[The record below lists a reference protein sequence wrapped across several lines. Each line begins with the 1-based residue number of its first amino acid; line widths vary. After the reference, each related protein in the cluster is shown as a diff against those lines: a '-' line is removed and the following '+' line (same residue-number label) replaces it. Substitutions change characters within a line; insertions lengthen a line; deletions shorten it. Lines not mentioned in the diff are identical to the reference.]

1 MIKIDQTSEQN
12 ILNMLM
18 EHSLVDFNQI
28 KKITQISKESGKSR
42 LEIAFDLNLAD
53 EQKILKLLSSSY
65 SLPIIDLKD
74 HSLSDDIKKIIPIN
88 YIQTNS
94 LVPFEISGKNIKIAI
109 ADASKLSLLKN
120 LKTITGLEPELYAA
134 SISDIQIFISKLQKL
149 ENENMNGKDS
159 IKNEQIESID
169 LSKLEDVK
177 IEEIKQEK
185 EITPI
190 ENESDVIKFGHAI
203 ITEAILAGASDI
215 HIEPFKK
222 TSRVRYRVDGIL
234 ISMDKFTKFLNENY
248 SAVVTRIKILSKLDI
263 SERRLPQDGSI
274 AFKYKTIEVD
284 LRISILPT
292 NNNERV
298 VMRILNKSAGE
309 KKIEQ
314 LGFDDNDLKTIIKA
328 ISSSQGMVLVTGPTG
343 SGKTTTLYSILKHI
357 NSPKLNILTAE
368 DPVEYEMEGI
378 AQVQVREDIG
388 YTFATALRSFL
399 RQDPEVILIGE
410 IRDKDTV
417 DIALKAALTGHLVF
431 STIHTNDAISTI
443 TRLQNMGTPDYLIS
457 AALSLVLAQ
466 RLVRKICSDCKSVDE
481 NTNLKLL
488 NSIGISPEKAAR
500 AKIFKGAGCA
510 KCNQTGYK
518 GRMAIYEAL
527 DISREIKQAILANVG
542 TLELLALAKKNNFR
556 TMQEMGHDLILS
568 GDLSYAEYQRVLLV

>member
-1 MIKIDQTSEQN
+1 MIKIDQSSEQN

-18 EHSLVDFNQI
+18 EHSLVDFNQV
-28 KKITQISKESGKSR
+28 KKITEISKESGKSR
-42 LEIAFDLNLAD
+42 LEIAFDLNYAD
-53 EQKILKLLSSSY
+53 EAKVLKLLSTSY

-74 HSLSDDIKKIIPIN
+74 HVLSEDIKKIIPIN

-134 SISDIQIFISKLQKL
+134 SISDIQSFIGKLQKS
-149 ENENMNGKDS
+149 ENSNGKETQ
-159 IKNEQIESID
+159 KTEEFESID

-177 IEEIKQEK
+177 LESSKEEK

-234 ISMDKFTKFLNENY
+234 ISMDKFSKFLNENY

-263 SERRLPQDGSI
+263 SERRLPQDGAI
-274 AFKYKTIEVD
+274 PFKYKTLEVD

-298 VMRILNKSAGE
+298 VMRILNKNAGE

-314 LGFDDNDLKTIIKA
+314 LGFDDNDLKTILKA
-328 ISSSQGMVLVTGPTG
+328 VSSSQGMVLVTGPTG

-457 AALSLVLAQ
+457 AALTLVLAQ
-466 RLVRKICSDCKSVDE
+466 RLIRKICQECKTVDE

-500 AKIFKGAGCA
+500 AKIFKGAGCP

-556 TMQEMGHDLILS
+556 TMQEMGHDLLLS
-568 GDLSYAEYQRVLLV
+568 GDLSFAEYQRVLLV

>member
-1 MIKIDQTSEQN
+1 MIKIDQSSEQN

-18 EHSLVDFNQI
+18 EHSLVDFNQV
-28 KKITQISKESGKSR
+28 KKITEISKESGKSR
-42 LEIAFDLNLAD
+42 LEIAFDLNYAD
-53 EQKILKLLSSSY
+53 EAKVLKLLSASY

-74 HSLSDDIKKIIPIN
+74 HVLSEDIKKIIPIN

-94 LVPFEISGKNIKIAI
+94 LVPFDISGKNIKIAI

-134 SISDIQIFISKLQKL
+134 SISEIQSFIGRLQKS
-149 ENENMNGKDS
+149 ENSNGKE
-159 IKNEQIESID
+159 IQKKEEFESID

-177 IEEIKQEK
+177 LESSKEEK

-234 ISMDKFTKFLNENY
+234 ISMDKFSKFLNENY

-263 SERRLPQDGSI
+263 SERRLPQDGAI
-274 AFKYKTIEVD
+274 PFKYKTLEVD

-298 VMRILNKSAGE
+298 VMRILNKNAGE

-314 LGFDDNDLKTIIKA
+314 LGFDDNDLKTILKA
-328 ISSSQGMVLVTGPTG
+328 VSSSQGMVLVTGPTG

-457 AALSLVLAQ
+457 AALTLVLAQ
-466 RLVRKICSDCKSVDE
+466 RLIRKICQECKTVDE

-500 AKIFKGAGCA
+500 AKIFKGAGCS

-556 TMQEMGHDLILS
+556 TMQEMGHDLLLS
-568 GDLSYAEYQRVLLV
+568 GDLSFAEYQRVLLV

>member
-1 MIKIDQTSEQN
+1 
-12 ILNMLM
+12 
-18 EHSLVDFNQI
+18 
-28 KKITQISKESGKSR
+28 
-42 LEIAFDLNLAD
+42 
-53 EQKILKLLSSSY
+53 
-65 SLPIIDLKD
+65 
-74 HSLSDDIKKIIPIN
+74 
-88 YIQTNS
+88 
-94 LVPFEISGKNIKIAI
+94 
-109 ADASKLSLLKN
+109 
-120 LKTITGLEPELYAA
+120 
-134 SISDIQIFISKLQKL
+134 
-149 ENENMNGKDS
+149 
-159 IKNEQIESID
+159 
-169 LSKLEDVK
+169 
-177 IEEIKQEK
+177 
-185 EITPI
+185 
-190 ENESDVIKFGHAI
+190 
-203 ITEAILAGASDI
+203 
-215 HIEPFKK
+215 
-222 TSRVRYRVDGIL
+222 
-234 ISMDKFTKFLNENY
+234 MDKFSKFLNENY

-263 SERRLPQDGSI
+263 SERRLPQDGAIS
-274 AFKYKTIEVD
+274 FKYKTMEVD

-298 VMRILNKSAGE
+298 VMRILNKNAGE

-314 LGFDDNDLKTIIKA
+314 LGFDDNDLKTILKA

-457 AALSLVLAQ
+457 AALTLVLAQ
-466 RLVRKICSDCKSVDE
+466 RLIRKICQECKTVDE

-556 TMQEMGHDLILS
+556 TMQEMGHDLLLS
-568 GDLSYAEYQRVLLV
+568 GDLSFAEYQRVLLV

>member
-1 MIKIDQTSEQN
+1 MIKIDQSSEQN

-18 EHSLVDFNQI
+18 EHSLVDFNQV
-28 KKITQISKESGKSR
+28 KKITEISKESGKSR
-42 LEIAFDLNLAD
+42 LEIAFDLNYAD
-53 EQKILKLLSSSY
+53 EGKVLKLLSASY

-74 HSLSDDIKKIIPIN
+74 HSLSEDVKKIIPIN

-94 LVPFEISGKNIKIAI
+94 LVPFEILGKNIKIAI

-134 SISDIQIFISKLQKL
+134 SISDIQSFIRKLQKP
-149 ENENMNGKDS
+149 ENSNGQEGQKID
-159 IKNEQIESID
+159 EFESID

-177 IEEIKQEK
+177 LESVKEEK

-234 ISMDKFTKFLNENY
+234 ISMDKFSKFLNENY
-248 SAVVTRIKILSKLDI
+248 SAVITRIKILSKLDI
-263 SERRLPQDGSI
+263 SERRLPQDGAI
-274 AFKYKTIEVD
+274 PFKYKTMEVD

-298 VMRILNKSAGE
+298 VMRILNKNAGE

-314 LGFDDNDLKTIIKA
+314 LGFDDNDLKTILKA

-457 AALSLVLAQ
+457 AALTLVLAQ
-466 RLVRKICSDCKSVDE
+466 RLIRKICQECKTVDE

-500 AKIFKGAGCA
+500 FRIFKGAGCA

-556 TMQEMGHDLILS
+556 TMQEMGHDLLLS
-568 GDLSYAEYQRVLLV
+568 GDLSFAEYQRVLSV

>member
-18 EHSLVDFNQI
+18 EHALVDFNQV

-53 EQKILKLLSSSY
+53 ELKVLKLLSTSY
-65 SLPIIDLKD
+65 SLPVVELKNLG
-74 HSLSDDIKKIIPIN
+74 LSDDVKKIIPIN

-134 SISDIQIFISKLQKL
+134 SISDIQGFISKLEKP
-149 ENENMNGKDS
+149 ENSNGKD
-159 IKNEQIESID
+159 IKKNEIESID

-177 IEEIKQEK
+177 LENVREEK

-234 ISMDKFTKFLNENY
+234 VNMDKFTKFLNENY

-263 SERRLPQDGSI
+263 SERRIPQDGSI
-274 AFKYKTIEVD
+274 AFKYKTLEVD

-298 VMRILNKSAGE
+298 VMRILNKNAGE

-314 LGFDDNDLKTIIKA
+314 LGFDDNDLKTILKA
-328 ISSSQGMVLVTGPTG
+328 ISASQGMVLVTGPTG

-378 AQVQVREDIG
+378 GQVQVREDIG
-388 YTFATALRSFL
+388 YTFQLALRSFL

-410 IRDKDTV
+410 IRDKETV

-466 RLVRKICSDCKSVDE
+466 RLVRKICPDCKTVDE
-481 NTNLKLL
+481 NTNIKLL

-500 AKIFKGAGCA
+500 ARIFKGIGCA

-527 DISREIKQAILANVG
+527 DITREIKQAILANVG
-542 TLELLALAKKNNFR
+542 TLELLTLAKKNNFR

-568 GDLSYAEYQRVLLV
+568 GDLSLAEYQRVLFV

>member
-1 MIKIDQTSEQN
+1 MIKIDQSSEQN

-18 EHSLVDFNQI
+18 EHSLVDFNQV
-28 KKITQISKESGKSR
+28 KKITEISKESGKSR
-42 LEIAFDLNLAD
+42 LEIAFDLNYAD
-53 EQKILKLLSSSY
+53 EAKVLKLLSTSY
-65 SLPIIDLKD
+65 SLPIINLKD
-74 HSLSDDIKKIIPIN
+74 HSLSDDVKKIIPIN

-134 SISDIQIFISKLQKL
+134 SISDIQGFIGKLQKP
-149 ENENMNGKDS
+149 ENSNGKES
-159 IKNEQIESID
+159 QKIEEFESID

-177 IEEIKQEK
+177 LESSKEEK

-263 SERRLPQDGSI
+263 SERRLPQDGAI
-274 AFKYKTIEVD
+274 PFKYKTLEVD

-298 VMRILNKSAGE
+298 VMRILNKNAGE

-314 LGFDDNDLKTIIKA
+314 LGFDDNDLKTILKA

-457 AALSLVLAQ
+457 AALTLVLAQ
-466 RLVRKICSDCKSVDE
+466 RLIRKICQECKTVDE

-500 AKIFKGAGCA
+500 ARIFKGAGCS

-556 TMQEMGHDLILS
+556 TMQEMGHDLLLS
-568 GDLSYAEYQRVLLV
+568 GDLSLAEYQRVLLV

>member
-1 MIKIDQTSEQN
+1 MIKIDQSSEQN

-18 EHSLVDFNQI
+18 EHSVVDYNQV
-28 KKITQISKESGKSR
+28 KKITEISKESGKTK
-42 LEIAFDLNLAD
+42 LEIAFDLNFTD
-53 EQKILKLLSSSY
+53 EAKILKILSTSY
-65 SLPIIDLKD
+65 SLPIVNLKD
-74 HSLSDDIKKIIPIN
+74 QNLSDDIKKIIPIN
-88 YIQTNS
+88 YIVTNS

-134 SISDIQIFISKLQKL
+134 SISDIQNFISRLNKEEKKSN
-149 ENENMNGKDS
+149 NEDFNKDDQ
-159 IKNEQIESID
+159 EIESID

-177 IEEIKQEK
+177 LESTKEDK

-234 ISMDKFTKFLNENY
+234 NTMDKFAKFLNENY

-263 SERRLPQDGSI
+263 SEKRLPQDGSI
-274 AFKYKTIEVD
+274 AFKYKSIEVD

-298 VMRILNKSAGE
+298 VMRILNKNAGE

-314 LGFDDNDLKTIIKA
+314 LGFDENDLKVILKA

-378 AQVQVREDIG
+378 AQVQVRDDIG

-457 AALSLVLAQ
+457 AALTMILAQ
-466 RLVRKICSDCKSVDE
+466 RLVRKMCIECKMVDE
-481 NTNLKLL
+481 NVNIKLL
-488 NSIGISPEKAAR
+488 SSIGLSPEKSAR
-500 AKIFKGAGCA
+500 AKIYKGKGCN
-510 KCNQTGYK
+510 KCNQSGYK
-518 GRMAIYEAL
+518 GRMAIYEVL
-527 DISREIKQAILANVG
+527 DISRELKQAILANVG

-556 TMQEMGHDLILS
+556 TMQEMGHDLLLS
-568 GDLSYAEYQRVLLV
+568 GDLSFAEYQRVLLV

>member
-1 MIKIDQTSEQN
+1 MIKIDQSSEQN

-18 EHSLVDFNQI
+18 EHSLVDFNQV
-28 KKITQISKESGKSR
+28 KKITEISKESGKSR
-42 LEIAFDLNLAD
+42 LEIAFDLNYAD
-53 EQKILKLLSSSY
+53 EAKVLKLLSTTY

-74 HSLSDDIKKIIPIN
+74 HVLSEDIKKIIPIN

-94 LVPFEISGKNIKIAI
+94 LVPFDISGKNIKIAI

-134 SISDIQIFISKLQKL
+134 SISDIQSFIGKLQKS
-149 ENENMNGKDS
+149 ENSNGKETQ
-159 IKNEQIESID
+159 KTEEFESID

-177 IEEIKQEK
+177 LESSKEEK

-222 TSRVRYRVDGIL
+222 TARVRYRVDGIL
-234 ISMDKFTKFLNENY
+234 ISMDKFSKFLNENY

-263 SERRLPQDGSI
+263 SERRLPQDGAI
-274 AFKYKTIEVD
+274 PFKYKTLEVD

-298 VMRILNKSAGE
+298 VMRILNKNAGE

-314 LGFDDNDLKTIIKA
+314 LGFDDNDLKTILKA
-328 ISSSQGMVLVTGPTG
+328 VSSSQGMVLVTGPTG

-457 AALSLVLAQ
+457 AALTLVLAQ
-466 RLVRKICSDCKSVDE
+466 RLIRKICQECKTVDE

-500 AKIFKGAGCA
+500 AKIFKGAGCP

-556 TMQEMGHDLILS
+556 TMQEMGHDLLLS
-568 GDLSYAEYQRVLLV
+568 GDLSFAEYQRVLLV

>member
-1 MIKIDQTSEQN
+1 MIKIDQSSEQN

-18 EHSLVDFNQI
+18 EHSLVDFNQV
-28 KKITQISKESGKSR
+28 KKITEISKESGKSR
-42 LEIAFDLNLAD
+42 LEIAFDLNYAD
-53 EQKILKLLSSSY
+53 EAKVLKLLSTSY
-65 SLPIIDLKD
+65 SLPIINLKD

-134 SISDIQIFISKLQKL
+134 SISDIQVFIAKLQKH
-149 ENENMNGKDS
+149 ENSNGKETQK
-159 IKNEQIESID
+159 IEEFESID

-177 IEEIKQEK
+177 LESSKEEK

-263 SERRLPQDGSI
+263 SERRLPQDGAI
-274 AFKYKTIEVD
+274 PFKYKTLEVD

-298 VMRILNKSAGE
+298 VMRILNKNAGE

-314 LGFDDNDLKTIIKA
+314 LGFDDNDLKTILKA

-457 AALSLVLAQ
+457 AALTLVLAQ
-466 RLVRKICSDCKSVDE
+466 RLIRKICQECKTVDE

-500 AKIFKGAGCA
+500 ARIFKGAGCS

-556 TMQEMGHDLILS
+556 TMQEMGHDLLLS
-568 GDLSYAEYQRVLLV
+568 GDLSFAEYQRVLLV

>member
-18 EHSLVDFNQI
+18 EHALVDFNQV

-42 LEIAFDLNLAD
+42 LEIAFDLHLAD
-53 EQKILKLLSSSY
+53 ELKVLKLLSTSY
-65 SLPIIDLKD
+65 SLPVVELKNLG
-74 HSLSDDIKKIIPIN
+74 LSDDVKKIIPIN

-134 SISDIQIFISKLQKL
+134 SISDIQGFISKLEKP
-149 ENENMNGKDS
+149 ENSNGKD
-159 IKNEQIESID
+159 IKKEEIESID

-177 IEEIKQEK
+177 LESVKEEK

-234 ISMDKFTKFLNENY
+234 VNMDKFTKFLNENY

-263 SERRLPQDGSI
+263 SERRIPQDGSI
-274 AFKYKTIEVD
+274 AFKYKTLEVD

-298 VMRILNKSAGE
+298 VMRILNKNAGE

-314 LGFDDNDLKTIIKA
+314 LGFDDNDLKTILKA
-328 ISSSQGMVLVTGPTG
+328 ISASQGMVLVTGPTG

-378 AQVQVREDIG
+378 GQVQVREDIG
-388 YTFATALRSFL
+388 YTFQLALRSFL

-466 RLVRKICSDCKSVDE
+466 RLVRKICPDCKTVDE
-481 NTNLKLL
+481 NTNIKLL

-500 AKIFKGAGCA
+500 ARIFKGIGCA

-527 DISREIKQAILANVG
+527 DITREIKQAILANVG
-542 TLELLALAKKNNFR
+542 TLELLTLAKKNNFR

-568 GDLSYAEYQRVLLV
+568 GDLSLAEYQRVLFV

>member
-1 MIKIDQTSEQN
+1 MIKIDQSSEQN

-18 EHSLVDFNQI
+18 EHSLVDFNQV
-28 KKITQISKESGKSR
+28 KKITEISKESGKSR
-42 LEIAFDLNLAD
+42 LEIAFDLNYAD
-53 EQKILKLLSSSY
+53 EAKVLKLLSTSY
-65 SLPIIDLKD
+65 SLPIINLKD

-134 SISDIQIFISKLQKL
+134 SISDIQVFIAKLQKH
-149 ENENMNGKDS
+149 ENSNGKES
-159 IKNEQIESID
+159 QKIEEFESID

-177 IEEIKQEK
+177 LESSKEEK

-263 SERRLPQDGSI
+263 SERRLPQDGAI
-274 AFKYKTIEVD
+274 PFKYKTLEVD

-298 VMRILNKSAGE
+298 VMRILNKNAGE

-314 LGFDDNDLKTIIKA
+314 LGFDDNDLKTILKA

-457 AALSLVLAQ
+457 AALTLVLAQ
-466 RLVRKICSDCKSVDE
+466 RLIRKICQECKTVDE

-500 AKIFKGAGCA
+500 ARIFKGAGCS

-542 TLELLALAKKNNFR
+542 TFELLALAKKNNFR
-556 TMQEMGHDLILS
+556 TMQEMGHDLLLS
-568 GDLSYAEYQRVLLV
+568 GDLSFAEYQRVLLV

>member
-1 MIKIDQTSEQN
+1 MIKIDQSSEQN

-18 EHSLVDFNQI
+18 EHSVVDYNQV
-28 KKITQISKESGKSR
+28 KKITEISKESGKTK
-42 LEIAFDLNLAD
+42 LEIAFDLNFTD
-53 EQKILKLLSSSY
+53 EAKILKILSTSY
-65 SLPIIDLKD
+65 SLPIVNLKD
-74 HSLSDDIKKIIPIN
+74 QNLSDDIKKIIPIN
-88 YIQTNS
+88 YIVTNS

-134 SISDIQIFISKLQKL
+134 SISDIQNFISRLNKEEKKSN
-149 ENENMNGKDS
+149 NEDFNKDDQ
-159 IKNEQIESID
+159 EIESID

-177 IEEIKQEK
+177 LESAKEDK

-234 ISMDKFTKFLNENY
+234 NTMDKFAKFLNENY

-263 SERRLPQDGSI
+263 SEKRLPQDGSI
-274 AFKYKTIEVD
+274 AFKYKSIEVD

-298 VMRILNKSAGE
+298 VMRILNKNAGE

-314 LGFDDNDLKTIIKA
+314 LGFDENDLKVILKA

-378 AQVQVREDIG
+378 AQVQVRDDIG

-457 AALSLVLAQ
+457 AALTMILAQ
-466 RLVRKICSDCKSVDE
+466 RLVRKMCIECKMVDE
-481 NTNLKLL
+481 NVNIKLL
-488 NSIGISPEKAAR
+488 SSIGLSPEKSAR
-500 AKIFKGAGCA
+500 AKIYKGKGCN
-510 KCNQTGYK
+510 KCNQSGYK
-518 GRMAIYEAL
+518 GRMAIYEVL
-527 DISREIKQAILANVG
+527 DISRELKQAILANVG

-556 TMQEMGHDLILS
+556 TMQEMGHDLLLS
-568 GDLSYAEYQRVLLV
+568 GDLSFAEYQRVLLV

>member
-1 MIKIDQTSEQN
+1 MIKIDQSSEQN

-18 EHSLVDFNQI
+18 EHSLVDFNQV
-28 KKITQISKESGKSR
+28 KKITEISKESGKSR
-42 LEIAFDLNLAD
+42 LEIAFDLNYAD
-53 EQKILKLLSSSY
+53 EAKVLKLLSTSY
-65 SLPIIDLKD
+65 SLPIINLKD
-74 HSLSDDIKKIIPIN
+74 HSLSDDVKKIIPIN

-134 SISDIQIFISKLQKL
+134 SISDIQVFIAKLQKH
-149 ENENMNGKDS
+149 ENSNGKETQK
-159 IKNEQIESID
+159 IEEFESID

-177 IEEIKQEK
+177 LESSKEEK

-263 SERRLPQDGSI
+263 SERRLPQDGAI
-274 AFKYKTIEVD
+274 PFKYKTLEVD

-298 VMRILNKSAGE
+298 VMRILNKNAGE

-314 LGFDDNDLKTIIKA
+314 LGFDDNDLKTILKA

-457 AALSLVLAQ
+457 AALTLVLAQ
-466 RLVRKICSDCKSVDE
+466 RLIRKICQECKTVDE

-500 AKIFKGAGCA
+500 ARIFKGAGCS

-556 TMQEMGHDLILS
+556 TMQEMGHDLLLS
-568 GDLSYAEYQRVLLV
+568 GELSFAEYQRVLLV

>member
-1 MIKIDQTSEQN
+1 MIKIDQSSEQN

-18 EHSLVDFNQI
+18 EHSLVDFNQV
-28 KKITQISKESGKSR
+28 KKITEISKESGKSR
-42 LEIAFDLNLAD
+42 LEIAFDLNYAD
-53 EQKILKLLSSSY
+53 EAKVLKLLSTSY
-65 SLPIIDLKD
+65 SLPIINLKD

-134 SISDIQIFISKLQKL
+134 SISDIQGFIGKLQKP
-149 ENENMNGKDS
+149 ENSNGKES
-159 IKNEQIESID
+159 QKIEEFESID

-177 IEEIKQEK
+177 LESSKEEK

-263 SERRLPQDGSI
+263 SERRLPQDGAI
-274 AFKYKTIEVD
+274 PFKYKTLEVD

-298 VMRILNKSAGE
+298 VMRILNKNAGE

-314 LGFDDNDLKTIIKA
+314 LGFDDNDLKTILKA

-457 AALSLVLAQ
+457 AALTLVLAQ
-466 RLVRKICSDCKSVDE
+466 RLIRKICQECKTVDE

-500 AKIFKGAGCA
+500 ARIFKGAGCS

-556 TMQEMGHDLILS
+556 TMQEMGHDLLLS
-568 GDLSYAEYQRVLLV
+568 GELSFAEYQRVLLV

>member
-1 MIKIDQTSEQN
+1 MIKIDQSSEQN

-18 EHSLVDFNQI
+18 EHSLVDFNQV
-28 KKITQISKESGKSR
+28 KKITEISKESGKSR
-42 LEIAFDLNLAD
+42 LEIAFDLNYAD
-53 EQKILKLLSSSY
+53 EAKVLKLLSTSY
-65 SLPIIDLKD
+65 SLPIINLKD
-74 HSLSDDIKKIIPIN
+74 HSLSDDVKKIIPIN

-134 SISDIQIFISKLQKL
+134 SISDIQGFIGKLQKP
-149 ENENMNGKDS
+149 ENSNGKES
-159 IKNEQIESID
+159 QKIEEFESID

-177 IEEIKQEK
+177 LESSKEEK

-263 SERRLPQDGSI
+263 SERRLPQDGAI
-274 AFKYKTIEVD
+274 PFKYKTLEVD

-298 VMRILNKSAGE
+298 VMRILNKNAGE

-314 LGFDDNDLKTIIKA
+314 LGFDDNDLKTILKA

-457 AALSLVLAQ
+457 AALTLVLAQ
-466 RLVRKICSDCKSVDE
+466 RLIRKICQECKTVDE

-500 AKIFKGAGCA
+500 ARIFKGAGCS

-556 TMQEMGHDLILS
+556 TMQEMGHDLLLS
-568 GDLSYAEYQRVLLV
+568 GDLSFAEYQRVLLV

>member
-1 MIKIDQTSEQN
+1 MIKIDQSSEQN

-18 EHSLVDFNQI
+18 EHSLVDFNQV
-28 KKITQISKESGKSR
+28 KKITEISKESGKSR
-42 LEIAFDLNLAD
+42 LEIAFDLNYAD
-53 EQKILKLLSSSY
+53 EGKVLKLLSASY

-74 HSLSDDIKKIIPIN
+74 HSLSEDVKKIIPIN

-134 SISDIQIFISKLQKL
+134 SISDIQSFIRKLQKP
-149 ENENMNGKDS
+149 ENSNGQEGQKID
-159 IKNEQIESID
+159 EFESID

-177 IEEIKQEK
+177 LESVKEEK

-215 HIEPFKK
+215 HIEPFKI

-234 ISMDKFTKFLNENY
+234 ISMDKFSKFLNENY
-248 SAVVTRIKILSKLDI
+248 SAVITRIKILSKLDI
-263 SERRLPQDGSI
+263 SERRLPQDGAI
-274 AFKYKTIEVD
+274 PFKYKTMEVD

-298 VMRILNKSAGE
+298 VMRILNKNAGE

-314 LGFDDNDLKTIIKA
+314 LGFDDNDLKTILKA

-457 AALSLVLAQ
+457 AALTLVLAQ
-466 RLVRKICSDCKSVDE
+466 RLIRKICQECKTVDE

-500 AKIFKGAGCA
+500 FRIFKGAGCA

-556 TMQEMGHDLILS
+556 TMQEMGHDLLLS
-568 GDLSYAEYQRVLLV
+568 GDLSFAEYQRVLSV

>member
-1 MIKIDQTSEQN
+1 MIKIDQSSEQN

-18 EHSLVDFNQI
+18 EHSLVDFNQV
-28 KKITQISKESGKSR
+28 KKITEISKESGKSR
-42 LEIAFDLNLAD
+42 LEIAFDLNYAD
-53 EQKILKLLSSSY
+53 EAKVLKLLSTSY
-65 SLPIIDLKD
+65 SLPIINLKD
-74 HSLSDDIKKIIPIN
+74 HSLSDDVKKIIPIN

-134 SISDIQIFISKLQKL
+134 SISDIQVFIAKLQKH
-149 ENENMNGKDS
+149 ENSNGKES
-159 IKNEQIESID
+159 QKIEEFESID

-177 IEEIKQEK
+177 LESSKEEK

-263 SERRLPQDGSI
+263 SERRLPQDGAI
-274 AFKYKTIEVD
+274 PFKYKTLEVD

-298 VMRILNKSAGE
+298 VMRILNKNAGE

-314 LGFDDNDLKTIIKA
+314 LGFDDNDLKTILKA

-457 AALSLVLAQ
+457 AALTLVLAQ
-466 RLVRKICSDCKSVDE
+466 RLIRKICQECKTVDE

-500 AKIFKGAGCA
+500 ARIFKGAGCS

-556 TMQEMGHDLILS
+556 TMQEMGHDLLLS
-568 GDLSYAEYQRVLLV
+568 GELSFAEYQRVLLV

>member
-1 MIKIDQTSEQN
+1 MIKIDQSSEQN

-18 EHSLVDFNQI
+18 EHSLVDFNQV
-28 KKITQISKESGKSR
+28 KKITEISKESGKSR
-42 LEIAFDLNLAD
+42 LEIAFDLNYAD
-53 EQKILKLLSSSY
+53 EAKVLKLLSASY

-74 HSLSDDIKKIIPIN
+74 HSLSEDVKKIIPIN

-94 LVPFEISGKNIKIAI
+94 LVPFDISGKNIKIAI

-134 SISDIQIFISKLQKL
+134 SISDIQSFIGKLQKT
-149 ENENMNGKDS
+149 ENSNGKE
-159 IKNEQIESID
+159 IQKKEEFESID

-177 IEEIKQEK
+177 LESSKEEK

-263 SERRLPQDGSI
+263 SERRLPQDGAI
-274 AFKYKTIEVD
+274 PFKYKTLEVD

-298 VMRILNKSAGE
+298 VMRILNKNAGE

-314 LGFDDNDLKTIIKA
+314 LGFDDNDLKTILKA

-457 AALSLVLAQ
+457 AALTLVLAQ
-466 RLVRKICSDCKSVDE
+466 RLIRKICQECKTVDE
-481 NTNLKLL
+481 NTNLELL

-556 TMQEMGHDLILS
+556 TMQEMGHDLLLS
-568 GDLSYAEYQRVLLV
+568 GDLSFAEYQRVLLV

>member
-1 MIKIDQTSEQN
+1 MIKIDQSSEQN

-18 EHSLVDFNQI
+18 EHSLVDFNQV
-28 KKITQISKESGKSR
+28 KKITEISKESGKSR
-42 LEIAFDLNLAD
+42 LEIAFDLNYAD
-53 EQKILKLLSSSY
+53 EAKVLKLLSTTY

-74 HSLSDDIKKIIPIN
+74 HSLSDDVKKIIPIN

-134 SISDIQIFISKLQKL
+134 SISDIQSFIGKLKKS
-149 ENENMNGKDS
+149 ENSNGKETQ
-159 IKNEQIESID
+159 KTEEFESID

-177 IEEIKQEK
+177 LESSNEEK

-234 ISMDKFTKFLNENY
+234 ISMDKFSKFLNENY

-263 SERRLPQDGSI
+263 SERRLPQDGAI
-274 AFKYKTIEVD
+274 PFKYKTMEVD

-298 VMRILNKSAGE
+298 VMRILNKNAGE

-314 LGFDDNDLKTIIKA
+314 LGFDDNDLKIILKA

-457 AALSLVLAQ
+457 AALTLVLAQ
-466 RLVRKICSDCKSVDE
+466 RLIRKICQECKTVDE
-481 NTNLKLL
+481 NASLKLL

-500 AKIFKGAGCA
+500 AKIFKGVGCP

-542 TLELLALAKKNNFR
+542 TLELLALARKNNFR
-556 TMQEMGHDLILS
+556 TMQEMGHDLLLS
-568 GDLSYAEYQRVLLV
+568 GDLSFAEYQRVLLV

>member
-18 EHSLVDFNQI
+18 EHALVDFNQV

-53 EQKILKLLSSSY
+53 ELKVLKLLSTSY
-65 SLPIIDLKD
+65 SLPVVELKNLG
-74 HSLSDDIKKIIPIN
+74 LSDDVKKIIPIN

-134 SISDIQIFISKLQKL
+134 SISDIQGFINKL
-149 ENENMNGKDS
+149 EKPENSNGKD
-159 IKNEQIESID
+159 IKKQEIESID

-177 IEEIKQEK
+177 LENVREEK

-234 ISMDKFTKFLNENY
+234 VNMDKFTKFLNENY

-263 SERRLPQDGSI
+263 SERRIPQDGSI
-274 AFKYKTIEVD
+274 AFKYKTLEVD

-298 VMRILNKSAGE
+298 VMRILNKNAGE

-314 LGFDDNDLKTIIKA
+314 LGFDDNDLKTILKA
-328 ISSSQGMVLVTGPTG
+328 ISASQGMVLVTGPTG

-378 AQVQVREDIG
+378 GQVQVREDIG
-388 YTFATALRSFL
+388 YTFQLALRSFL

-410 IRDKDTV
+410 IRDKETV

-466 RLVRKICSDCKSVDE
+466 RLVRKICPDCKTVDE
-481 NTNLKLL
+481 NTNIKLL

-500 AKIFKGAGCA
+500 ARIFKGIGCA

-527 DISREIKQAILANVG
+527 DITREIKQAILANVG
-542 TLELLALAKKNNFR
+542 TLELLTLAKKK
-556 TMQEMGHDLILS
+556 
-568 GDLSYAEYQRVLLV
+568 

>member
-1 MIKIDQTSEQN
+1 MIKIDQSSEQN

-18 EHSLVDFNQI
+18 EHSLIDFNQV
-28 KKITQISKESGKSR
+28 KKITEISKESGKSR
-42 LEIAFDLNLAD
+42 LEIAFDLNYAD
-53 EQKILKLLSSSY
+53 EAKVLKLLSASY

-74 HSLSDDIKKIIPIN
+74 HSLSEDVKKIIPIN

-134 SISDIQIFISKLQKL
+134 SISDIQSFIGKLQKP
-149 ENENMNGKDS
+149 ENSNGKE
-159 IKNEQIESID
+159 IQKNEEFESID

-177 IEEIKQEK
+177 LESLKEEK

-222 TSRVRYRVDGIL
+222 TARVRYRVDGIL

-263 SERRLPQDGSI
+263 SERRLPQDGAI
-274 AFKYKTIEVD
+274 PFKYKTIEVD

-298 VMRILNKSAGE
+298 VMRILNKNAGE

-314 LGFDDNDLKTIIKA
+314 LGFDDNDLKTILKA

-556 TMQEMGHDLILS
+556 TMQEMGHDLLLS

>member
-1 MIKIDQTSEQN
+1 MIKIDQSSEQN

-18 EHSLVDFNQI
+18 EHSLVDFNQV
-28 KKITQISKESGKSR
+28 KKITEISKESGKSR
-42 LEIAFDLNLAD
+42 LEIAFDLNYAD
-53 EQKILKLLSSSY
+53 EAKVLKLLSTTY
-65 SLPIIDLKD
+65 SLPIIDLKGRV
-74 HSLSDDIKKIIPIN
+74 LSEDIKKIIPIN

-94 LVPFEISGKNIKIAI
+94 LVPFDISGKNIKIAI

-134 SISDIQIFISKLQKL
+134 SISDIQSFIGKLQKS
-149 ENENMNGKDS
+149 ENFNGK
-159 IKNEQIESID
+159 ETQQTEEFESID

-177 IEEIKQEK
+177 LESLKEEK

-263 SERRLPQDGSI
+263 SERRLPQDGAIS
-274 AFKYKTIEVD
+274 FKYKTLEVD

-298 VMRILNKSAGE
+298 VMRILNKNAGD

-314 LGFDDNDLKTIIKA
+314 LGFDSHDLKTILKA
-328 ISSSQGMVLVTGPTG
+328 ISASQGMVLVTGPTG

-378 AQVQVREDIG
+378 AQVQIREDIG
-388 YTFATALRSFL
+388 YTFSTALRSFL

-443 TRLQNMGTPDYLIS
+443 NRLQNMGTPDYLIS
-457 AALSLVLAQ
+457 AALTLILAQ
-466 RLVRKICSDCKSVDE
+466 RLVRKTCLDCKIVDE
-481 NTNLKLL
+481 NVNLKLL

-500 AKIFKGAGCA
+500 AKIFKGAGCS

-518 GRMAIYEAL
+518 GRVAIYEAL
-527 DISREIKQAILANVG
+527 DVTREIKQAILVNVG
-542 TLELLALAKKNNFR
+542 TLELLAIAKKNNFR